1 MENLI
6 LPTDEQVERAK
17 KALDQFEDGF
27 FRNLINGDST
37 VLAFL
42 VLLLNQDKILGEVA
56 EVRPLPFGPVSATAD
71 SIDRAVSE
79 FRQLL
84 EKLAQERGVETIV
97 EYQEITRIISLAMGR
112 SAGLNVTSDDC
123 DLADA
128 DAGLRE
134 WYHHKDISYSPLVR
148 DGKRAIQ
155 DAQESRVM
163 IHNLTQKL
171 WSAIQRRSPAMSEE
185 EVAAILREGLD
196 VPTAD
201 ETPHEGTI
209 SADGLSWERNIEIE
223 TIKGDPNQAVF
234 SEAQVPYSEVFA
246 IGYHDIAM
254 VLADERKA
262 CANLALVTAQ
272 SVADGYRLN
281 HCEYCRDGEIA
292 SNNVG
297 QFIAKAILAR
307 GQGDRTT
314 GVSDGSPLEPKDLDN
329 GK

>member
-79 FRQLL
+79 FRQLI
-84 EKLAQERGVETIV
+84 EKLAKEKGVETIV

-209 SADGLSWERNIEIE
+209 SADGLSWGRKGAEALYGDDARPENPHWSHGAVRVETDDGPMIAITNPSYAEYLAVHNPELLRKSGECNVAEINARVDHE
-223 TIKGDPNQAVF
+223 AICAKNALLQHLKIKD
-234 SEAQVPYSEVFA
+234 S
-246 IGYHDIAM
+246 
-254 VLADERKA
+254 
-262 CANLALVTAQ
+262 
-272 SVADGYRLN
+272 
-281 HCEYCRDGEIA
+281 
-292 SNNVG
+292 
-297 QFIAKAILAR
+297 
-307 GQGDRTT
+307 
-314 GVSDGSPLEPKDLDN
+314 DN